1 MTSSFPTTRPPT
13 PSSSSTSS
21 TTALPSHLSPSP
33 SHHWSSGL
41 TQQLPSPSASSSAS
55 FNGVNSAQTPLEALL
70 NSSSSMRPISSM
82 TNNTLNPLFQTTLT
96 TPSTTSATTQNAPS
110 FTSSPS
116 YYQTY
121 HNLKT
126 APFSSNTTIPS
137 QASKSR
143 HTHLGSDF
151 SNLTTSFLFPNSCPN
166 SSSILSHELVTS
178 FDSLSH
184 QIIVPNTSSTS
195 TSSVSIEE
203 EVVDDD
209 GTKSFRKRK
218 TSPLSSEVQSLYVRT
233 EGLKQSKSGNKF
245 KRVKLCDDDQFD
257 NDGKDLSKEIDLIEN
272 QSANSFFV
280 LLKNHLNF
288 CERMNKNLLRST
300 VVFDYTHSTS
310 LCHAAHVVKDLNS
323 MSPPTDSDLTL
334 TSSDSIPLEKL
345 CLLYSMYLHMCQRKG
360 LTSEANIT
368 YKKTRMLL
376 KQVFDRY
383 DNYHVAFTYC
393 ILSIYHSSEGDDET
407 GRFYL
412 DLVEHYFT
420 SQNKKTSRKN
430 TSSSVSSHEQEMN
443 KLIQYW
449 IPSSD
454 IDRDFFLEKFKLAAE
469 ITNEAGKLIRSVE
482 LRRLIEKYYIYGT
495 NRSHET
501 HPEFKNLLEKKID
514 ETTFENYLK
523 MVEFTLEMAALSSKT
538 YNLDDE
544 QQFILIHGGKGYRHT
559 AYAMILLEY
568 LDYLSKHDSSS
579 DTSSVVTL
587 SSINN
592 QDPAVKNVLSR
603 LYTEVDAFMNV
614 SHEDPEA
621 LGAIIPAYFPC
632 FSIACQLDLNGCDM
646 TKPDQLTKVSRD
658 LHVMQYMA
666 KRYKKIKLLYSSLMK
681 ALALKKEELTNE
693 INSS

>member
-1 MTSSFPTTRPPT
+1 MHKIQATHCPTTMTNKDDHNNHDKIQPSDNLLTSMLLMMSTITNHHNTNNNTMTSSFPTTRPPT

-310 LCHAAHVVKDLNS
+310 
-323 MSPPTDSDLTL
+323 
-334 TSSDSIPLEKL
+334 
-345 CLLYSMYLHMCQRKG
+345 
-360 LTSEANIT
+360 
-368 YKKTRMLL
+368 
-376 KQVFDRY
+376 
-383 DNYHVAFTYC
+383 
-393 ILSIYHSSEGDDET
+393 
-407 GRFYL
+407 
-412 DLVEHYFT
+412 
-420 SQNKKTSRKN
+420 
-430 TSSSVSSHEQEMN
+430 
-443 KLIQYW
+443 
-449 IPSSD
+449 
-454 IDRDFFLEKFKLAAE
+454 
-469 ITNEAGKLIRSVE
+469 
-482 LRRLIEKYYIYGT
+482 
-495 NRSHET
+495 
-501 HPEFKNLLEKKID
+501 
-514 ETTFENYLK
+514 
-523 MVEFTLEMAALSSKT
+523 
-538 YNLDDE
+538 
-544 QQFILIHGGKGYRHT
+544 
-559 AYAMILLEY
+559 
-568 LDYLSKHDSSS
+568 
-579 DTSSVVTL
+579 
-587 SSINN
+587 
-592 QDPAVKNVLSR
+592 
-603 LYTEVDAFMNV
+603 
-614 SHEDPEA
+614 
-621 LGAIIPAYFPC
+621 
-632 FSIACQLDLNGCDM
+632 
-646 TKPDQLTKVSRD
+646 
-658 LHVMQYMA
+658 
-666 KRYKKIKLLYSSLMK
+666 
-681 ALALKKEELTNE
+681 
-693 INSS
+693 